1 MAGINPYSLT
11 PPRVNAANA
20 NPFGT
25 QSVMP
30 QSNMPVMGT
39 TTSSFS
45 TLQNVQPGATGAPTN
60 QMNQQ
65 LGVPAQG
72 PLATRGLLSS
82 QMRPRPIPGAPSIQ
96 PPKERDQATAM
107 LPVSTY

>member
-11 PPRVNAANA
+11 PPRVNTTNA

-30 QSNMPVMGT
+30 QSNTPVMGT

-45 TLQNVQPGATGAPTN
+45 TLQNVQETPTGAGTN

-82 QMRPRPIPGAPSIQ
+82 QMRPRPIPGAPAISQ
-96 PPKERDQATAM
+96 PKQPDQANAM
-107 LPVSTY
+107 LPASTY

>member
-11 PPRVNAANA
+11 PPRVNTSNA

-30 QSNMPVMGT
+30 QSNQPVMGT

-45 TLQNVQPGATGAPTN
+45 TLQNVQETPTGATFN
-60 QMNQQ
+60 QNQQ
-65 LGVPAQG
+65 LGVPVQG

-82 QMRPRPIPGAPSIQ
+82 QMRQKPIPGAPAIKQ
-96 PPKERDQATAM
+96 PDQATAM
-107 LPVSTY
+107 LPASPY